1 MVLLHENIVGIDSA
15 IFTVSYT
22 HLDVYK
28 RQDVGD
34 CIDYYFMYGG
44 SADGVIA
51 QIRLL
56 TGSVPM
62 MPLWSY
68 GFMQSKERYKSQD
81 EVVSVVKKYRELGI
95 PLDCKMCIRDR
106 ALAEHYKK
114 A

>member
-1 MVLLHENIVGIDSA
+1 MQRGIEKYLVQGN
-15 IFTVSYT
+15 TE
-22 HLDVYK
+22 DVTPVFQSTKGYGVFWDNYAGTMYVDNEEETSF
-28 RQDVGD
+28 RSDVGD

-81 EVVSVVKKYRELGI
+81 EVVSVVKEI
-95 PLDCKMCIRDR
+95 P
-106 ALAEHYKK
+106 
-114 A
+114 

>member
-1 MVLLHENIVGIDSA
+1 MQRGIEKYLVQGNTEEETS
-15 IFTVSYT
+15 FRS
-22 HLDVYK
+22 
-28 RQDVGD
+28 DVGD

-68 GFMQSKERYKSQD
+68 GFMPKQ
-81 EVVSVVKKYRELGI
+81 
-95 PLDCKMCIRDR
+95 R
-106 ALAEHYKK
+106 ALIRARMKW
-114 A
+114 